1 MADVRVRPL
10 TESDVAAV
18 AELKEQWAAL
28 PEPAAPDQRRRFAE
42 TLASWIERRGASLI
56 ARVADHEAELVGMAW
71 LVAFE
76 RVPNIDQTVRL
87 TGDIQSVYVA
97 PAFRGAGVGS
107 ALVASLLEAADTRGI
122 ERITVSANHAAAPL
136 YERLGFRPGEFLFE
150 RRRPSSTGLSS
161 P

>member
-1 MADVRVRPL
+1 MTQRDVR
-10 TESDVAAV
+10 AV

-28 PEPAAPDQRRRFAE
+28 PGPASPEQRRRFAE
-42 TLASWIERRGASLI
+42 ILGRWIDRQGASLI
-56 ARVADHEAELVGMAW
+56 ARVADHQGELVGMAW

-97 PAFRGAGVGS
+97 PAYRGAGVGR
-107 ALVASLLEAADTRGI
+107 ALVASLLEAADARGI

-136 YERLGFRPGEFLFE
+136 YVQLGFRSDDLLLE
-150 RRRPSSTGLSS
+150 RRRPPAPGLGS
-161 P
+161 PWP